1 MTGARKG
8 FTLVELLIVIVIIGI
23 LSSSMMLSSGA
34 ATDMAEASN
43 IVSDLY
49 GLKTACLLF
58 LLDSMDEVV
67 GPEFFPNITMLAR
80 YIDNSARF
88 REGGSYTIGVGG
100 DGRWYVG
107 FNLETANKSDGVA
120 KRLAGRA
127 RSVGLLQ
134 SMDLGNFFTAETSEE
149 SMMVWMVAR

>member
-58 LLDSMDEVV
+58 LLDSMDEV
-67 GPEFFPNITMLAR
+67 GPGFVPELAMLTR
-80 YIDNSARF
+80 YIDNPARF
-88 REGGSYTIGVGG
+88 REGGNYTIERGVV

-107 FNLETANKSDGVA
+107 IDLRAANKSDGVA

-134 SMDLGNFFTAETSEE
+134 SANLGDFFTAETSE
-149 SMMVWMVAR
+149 VWMVAR